1 MVNPILKNWVS
12 KMTSNIIEFPKPKV
26 LSELDAQ
33 FVEIEKQSDMIEEQ
47 RKRIEQ
53 MLVEFE
59 DD

>member
-12 KMTSNIIEFPKPKV
+12 KMTSNFSEKV
-26 LSELDAQ
+26 NELDAQ

-47 RKRIEQ
+47 RKRIEKI
-53 MLVEFE
+53 LVEFE

>member
-12 KMTSNIIEFPKPKV
+12 KITSNIN
-26 LSELDAQ
+26 ELNIKQKNIDAQ

-53 MLVEFE
+53 ILVEFE

>member
-1 MVNPILKNWVS
+1 MGNPILKNWVS
-12 KMTSNIIEFPKPKV
+12 KITSNIN
-26 LSELDAQ
+26 ELNIKQKNIDAQ

-53 MLVEFE
+53 ILVEFE

>member
-12 KMTSNIIEFPKPKV
+12 KITSNIN
-26 LSELDAQ
+26 ELNIKQKNIDAQ

-47 RKRIEQ
+47 RKRIEKI
-53 MLVEFE
+53 LVEFE